1 MKNLQ
6 NDDFEVDLS
15 SRPRSGAASPHRH
28 SFDSDSRN
36 YFLRERRHSLPS
48 DGGDHESRADSGP
61 SIFEFA
67 LERYGVTL
75 IPIVPQKEKEKLS
88 LSKRKCYLYP
98 ILSRHS
104 PLAAVFSGS
113 YKRKPSISGASNPQ
127 HVRHVEYDAQTG
139 QFLGLPKD
147 WEQHLTSGSSGDR
160 WGALIN
166 NSISRTHSDSTPPL
180 EERTSFERADDS
192 KRSTLSSTATT
203 ETFYSDNSRYR
214 RPADR
219 PASFIST
226 AASTSDDFAVDH
238 EELRE
243 VNNHPYSR
251 TPRPLPHTP
260 LL

>member
-1 MKNLQ
+1 
-6 NDDFEVDLS
+6 VDLS

-28 SFDSDSRN
+28 SFDSDLRN
-36 YFLRERRHSLPS
+36 YFLRERRRSLPS
-48 DGGDHESRADSGP
+48 EGGDHEPRADSGA

-67 LERYGVTL
+67 LNRYGVTL

-88 LSKRKCYLYP
+88 LSKRKCYLH
-98 ILSRHS
+98 LVLCSRS
-104 PLAAVFSGS
+104 PLAAVFGGS
-113 YKRKPSISGASNPQ
+113 YKRKPSISGANNPQ
-127 HVRHVEYDAQTG
+127 HIRHVEYDSRTG

-166 NSISRTHSDSTPPL
+166 NPISRSHSDSTPL
-180 EERTSFERADDS
+180 EERTSLERANDS
-192 KRSTLSSTATT
+192 KRSTLSSTT

-214 RPADR
+214 QPAER

-226 AASTSDDFAVDH
+226 VPSTSDDFAVNH
-238 EELRE
+238 EEPRE
-243 VNNHPYSR
+243 VDNHPYSH